1 MMAGQDISALRK
13 QVQAKCVTRAAAFHH
28 FSGSIRHRA
37 IPWRGQEITSGHIAL
52 EQAAQQGCFE
62 RCHMTFQREFKNSTN
77 ELHAIVKP

>member
-28 FSGSIRHRA
+28 FSGNITHRA
-37 IPWRGQEITSGHIAL
+37 VSLRRQEITSGHIAF

-62 RCHMTFQREFKNSTN
+62 RCHMTFPRDFKNSTN
-77 ELHAIVKP
+77 ELHAP